1 MVNIR
6 RIMHAC
12 CFAAAGMLPFLVGN
26 NAYAAGGMVSP
37 AAAALQPAVVKT
49 IAPSFTFTNT
59 HHVIAGVALRNRGGG
74 TIAVRG
80 VPFRV
85 GIVRAFMY
93 WNYADRRTVG
103 SPRSVAQLNGH
114 RVVGVKVA
122 DNPDLCWGTLGTHT
136 YRADVTNLLS
146 RRPINGDYVVTITN
160 PDAVFTNG
168 EDPWKAAGPTTLK
181 MNGAHLVVFYR
192 SAVLAGPTYLY
203 DTLSFAA
210 STGTPATYTLTH
222 PPLTGFGQYSM
233 AGADGQRGGG
243 HTNTS
248 SNEVGKFN
256 LLQMSGPPTAASDW
270 DGAAGLPL
278 PQLYDVHTH
287 QVSFGGASTLNDIVS
302 YTNTGDCWAPT
313 TFVLDQ

>member
-1 MVNIR
+1 MY
-6 RIMHAC
+6 AC

-49 IAPSFTFTNT
+49 IAPSFTFANT
-59 HHVIAGVALRNRGGG
+59 HHVIAGVALRNRGSG
-74 TIAVRG
+74 TISLRG
-80 VPFRV
+80 VPKTAQL
-85 GIVRAFMY
+85 VRAYLY

-103 SPRSVAQLNGH
+103 RAFSIAELNGN
-114 RVVGVKVA
+114 RVPGRKVA
-122 DNPDLCWGTLGTHT
+122 DNPDLCWTTLGTHT
-136 YRADVTNLLS
+136 YRADITPLMS
-146 RRPINGDYVVTITN
+146 RRPVNGDYSVTLTGPSAIFTTGEN
-160 PDAVFTNG
+160 P
-168 EDPWKAAGPTTLK
+168 WSAAGPTTMK
-181 MNGAHLVVFYR
+181 VNGAHIVVLYR
-192 SAVLAGPTYLY
+192 TAALAGPTYVY
-203 DTLSFAA
+203 DALNFAA

-222 PPLTGFGQYSM
+222 PALVGFGQYSM

-243 HTNTS
+243 HTNAS

-256 LLQMSGPPTAASDW
+256 LVQFSGPPTAASDW

-287 QVSFGGASTLNDIVS
+287 QVSFGGASTLNDVVS

-313 TFVLDQ
+313 TFVLDK